1 MENTKEIIHRIETEI
16 SKLKDKSFKI
26 LFYVPDAK
34 NNATGYISYIYQM
47 ALTLQQL
54 GYNVKMLY
62 QLENEYSK
70 EELNRLQL
78 DNAPID
84 EDRVFVG
91 VVESMGEKYSTLE
104 HTNIQNQELEV
115 SPSDFLI
122 IPEVYSSIM
131 NQTKKLSCKRIVLT
145 QNYNYL
151 TDFIQVGVSWANFG
165 ITDTI
170 TSCLNQ
176 AELVTSVFPFV
187 KTKVLS
193 PYIPSYF
200 YEGEEPKKL
209 VVNIITKSQKDAN
222 KIIKPFYWKYP
233 MYKWVSFRDL
243 RSYPREMFADYLR
256 EGAITVWVDTDTQFG
271 YAPLE
276 AIKSGN
282 IVIGKIPE
290 LIPEWMLTEDKS
302 NFLDNGIWF
311 NNINDVHKIIA
322 SIIRTWI
329 NDDIPTEVTNAM
341 KETAKKYSF
350 DEYKI
355 NLEKLMESYIDD
367 REKEFQEVIS
377 VAKSKINNDNKEEE

>member
-1 MENTKEIIHRIETEI
+1 MDNTKEIVQRIENEI
-16 SKLKDKSFKI
+16 GKLKDKSFKV

-34 NNATGYISYIYQM
+34 NNATGYVSYIYQM

-62 QLENEYSK
+62 QLDNEYTA
-70 EELNRLQL
+70 EELKKLDL
-78 DNAPID
+78 DNQPID
-84 EDRVFVG
+84 ENRVFVG
-91 VVESMGEKYSTLE
+91 VTESLGEKYAVLQ
-104 HTNIQNQELEV
+104 HANIQNEELEV

-122 IPEVYSSIM
+122 IPEVYSSVM

-176 AELVTSVFPFV
+176 AELVNSVFPYV
-187 KTKVLS
+187 KTKVLT

-200 YEGEEPKKL
+200 YEGNEPKKL

-233 MYKWVSFRDL
+233 IYKWVSFRDL

-256 EGAITVWVDTDTQFG
+256 EGAITIWVDSDTQFG

-290 LIPEWMLTEDKS
+290 LIPEWMLSEDKTQL
-302 NFLDNGIWF
+302 LDNGIWF
-311 NNINDVHKIIA
+311 NDINSVHKIIA
-322 SIIRTWI
+322 DVVRTWI
-329 NDDIPTEVTNAM
+329 NDDIPTEITDAM

-350 DEYKI
+350 DEYKT
-355 NLEKLMESYIDD
+355 NLDSLMNSYIDE
-367 REKEFQEVIS
+367 RVKEFEEVIT
-377 VAKSKINNDNKEEE
+377 VAKSKINEEKVEE

>member
-1 MENTKEIIHRIETEI
+1 MDNTKEIVQRIETEI
-16 SKLKDKSFKI
+16 GKLKDKSFKV

-62 QLENEYSK
+62 QLYNEYTA
-70 EELNRLQL
+70 EELKKL
-78 DNAPID
+78 DLENQPID
-84 EDRVFVG
+84 DNRVFVG
-91 VVESMGEKYSTLE
+91 VTESLGEKYATLE
-104 HTNIQNQELEV
+104 HANIQNEELEV

-122 IPEVYSSIM
+122 IPEVYSSVM

-176 AELVTSVFPFV
+176 AELVNSVFPYV
-187 KTKVLS
+187 KTKVLT

-200 YEGEEPKKL
+200 YEGNEPKKL
-209 VVNIITKSQKDAN
+209 IVNIITKSQKDAN

-256 EGAITVWVDTDTQFG
+256 EGAITIWVDSDTQFG

-290 LIPEWMLTEDKS
+290 LIPEWMLSEDKTQL
-302 NFLDNGIWF
+302 LDNGIWF
-311 NNINDVHKIIA
+311 NDINSVHKIIA
-322 SIIRTWI
+322 DVIRTWI
-329 NDDIPTEVTNAM
+329 NDDIPSEITDAM

-350 DEYKI
+350 DEYKVNLDNLI
-355 NLEKLMESYIDD
+355 NSYINE
-367 REKEFQEVIS
+367 RVKEFEEVII
-377 VAKSKINNDNKEEE
+377 VAKSKINDEKVEE

>member
-1 MENTKEIIHRIETEI
+1 MDNTKEIVQRIETEI
-16 SKLKDKSFKI
+16 GKLKDKSFKV

-62 QLENEYSK
+62 QLDNEYTV
-70 EELNRLQL
+70 EELKKLNLENQ
-78 DNAPID
+78 PID
-84 EDRVFVG
+84 DNRVFVG
-91 VVESMGEKYSTLE
+91 VTESLGEKYATLE
-104 HTNIQNQELEV
+104 HANIQNEELEV

-122 IPEVYSSIM
+122 IPEVYSSVM

-176 AELVTSVFPFV
+176 AELVNSVFPYV
-187 KTKVLS
+187 KTKVLT

-200 YEGEEPKKL
+200 YEGNEPKKL
-209 VVNIITKSQKDAN
+209 IVNIITKSQKDAN

-256 EGAITVWVDTDTQFG
+256 EGAITIWVDSDTQFG

-290 LIPEWMLTEDKS
+290 LIPEWMLSEDKTQL
-302 NFLDNGIWF
+302 LDNGIWF
-311 NNINDVHKIIA
+311 NDINSVHKIIA
-322 SIIRTWI
+322 DVIRTWI
-329 NDDIPTEVTNAM
+329 NDDIPSEITNAM

-350 DEYKI
+350 DEYKVNLDNLI
-355 NLEKLMESYIDD
+355 NSYINE
-367 REKEFQEVIS
+367 RVKEFEEVII
-377 VAKSKINNDNKEEE
+377 VAKSKINDEKVEE

>member
-1 MENTKEIIHRIETEI
+1 MDNTKEIVQRIENEI
-16 SKLKDKSFKI
+16 GKLKDKSFKV

-54 GYNVKMLY
+54 GYNVRMLY
-62 QLENEYSK
+62 QLDNEYTS
-70 EELNRLQL
+70 EELKKLNL
-78 DNAPID
+78 DNQPID
-84 EDRVFVG
+84 ENRIFVG
-91 VVESMGEKYSTLE
+91 VTESLGEKYAALQ
-104 HTNIQNQELEV
+104 HTNIQNGELEV

-122 IPEVYSSIM
+122 IPEVYSSVM

-176 AELVTSVFPFV
+176 AELVNSVFPYV
-187 KTKVLS
+187 KTKVLA

-200 YEGEEPKKL
+200 YEGNEPKKL

-233 MYKWVSFRDL
+233 IYKWVSFRDL

-256 EGAITVWVDTDTQFG
+256 EGAITIWVDSDTQFG

-290 LIPEWMLTEDKS
+290 LIPEWMLSEDKTQL
-302 NFLDNGIWF
+302 LDNGIWF
-311 NNINDVHKIIA
+311 NDINNVHKIIA
-322 SIIRTWI
+322 DVVRTWM
-329 NDDIPTEVTNAM
+329 NDDIPTEITDAM

-350 DEYKI
+350 DEYKTNLDNLI
-355 NLEKLMESYIDD
+355 NSYIDE
-367 REKEFQEVIS
+367 RIKEFEEVIT
-377 VAKSKINNDNKEEE
+377 VAKSKINEEKIEK

>member
-1 MENTKEIIHRIETEI
+1 MDNTKEIVQRIENEI
-16 SKLKDKSFKI
+16 GKLKDKSFKV

-34 NNATGYISYIYQM
+34 NNATGYVSYIYQM

-62 QLENEYSK
+62 QLDNEYTT
-70 EELNRLQL
+70 EELKKLDL
-78 DNAPID
+78 DNQPID
-84 EDRVFVG
+84 ENRVFVG
-91 VVESMGEKYSTLE
+91 VTESLGEKYAALQ
-104 HTNIQNQELEV
+104 HANIQNEELEV

-122 IPEVYSSIM
+122 IPEVYSSVM

-176 AELVTSVFPFV
+176 AELVNSVFPYV
-187 KTKVLS
+187 KTKVLT

-200 YEGEEPKKL
+200 YEGNEPKKL

-233 MYKWVSFRDL
+233 IYKWVSFRDL

-256 EGAITVWVDTDTQFG
+256 EGAITIWVDSDTQFG

-290 LIPEWMLTEDKS
+290 LIPEWMLSEDKTQL
-302 NFLDNGIWF
+302 LDNGIWF
-311 NNINDVHKIIA
+311 NDINSVHKIIA
-322 SIIRTWI
+322 DVVRTWM
-329 NDDIPTEVTNAM
+329 NDDIPTEITDAM

-350 DEYKI
+350 DEYKT
-355 NLEKLMESYIDD
+355 NLDSLMNSYIDE
-367 REKEFQEVIS
+367 RVKEFEEVIT
-377 VAKSKINNDNKEEE
+377 VAKSKINEEKVEE

>member
-1 MENTKEIIHRIETEI
+1 MDNTKEIVQRIETEI
-16 SKLKDKSFKI
+16 GKLKDKSFKV

-62 QLENEYSK
+62 QLDNEYTA
-70 EELNRLQL
+70 EELKKLNLENQ
-78 DNAPID
+78 PID
-84 EDRVFVG
+84 DNRIFVG
-91 VVESMGEKYSTLE
+91 VTESLGEKYATLE
-104 HTNIQNQELEV
+104 HANIQNEELEV

-122 IPEVYSSIM
+122 IPEVYSSVM

-176 AELVTSVFPFV
+176 AELVNSVFPYV
-187 KTKVLS
+187 KTKVLT

-200 YEGEEPKKL
+200 YEGNEPKKL
-209 VVNIITKSQKDAN
+209 IVNIITKSQKDAN

-256 EGAITVWVDTDTQFG
+256 EGAITIWVDSDTQFG

-290 LIPEWMLTEDKS
+290 LIPEWMLSEDKTQL
-302 NFLDNGIWF
+302 LDNGIWF
-311 NNINDVHKIIA
+311 NDINSVHKIIA
-322 SIIRTWI
+322 DVIRTWI
-329 NDDIPTEVTNAM
+329 NDDIPSEITDAM

-350 DEYKI
+350 DEYKLNLNNLI
-355 NLEKLMESYIDD
+355 NSYIDE
-367 REKEFQEVIS
+367 RVKEFEEVII
-377 VAKSKINNDNKEEE
+377 VAKSKINDEKIEE

>member
-1 MENTKEIIHRIETEI
+1 MDNTKEIIQRIETEI
-16 SKLKDKSFKI
+16 GKLKNKSFKV

-62 QLENEYSK
+62 QLDNEYTA
-70 EELNRLQL
+70 EELKKLNLENQ
-78 DNAPID
+78 PID
-84 EDRVFVG
+84 DNRVFVG
-91 VVESMGEKYSTLE
+91 VTESLGEKYATLE
-104 HTNIQNQELEV
+104 HANIQNEELEV

-176 AELVTSVFPFV
+176 AELVNSVFPYV
-187 KTKVLS
+187 KTKVLT

-200 YEGEEPKKL
+200 YEGNEPKKL
-209 VVNIITKSQKDAN
+209 IVNIITKSQKDAN

-256 EGAITVWVDTDTQFG
+256 EGAITIWVDSDTQFG

-290 LIPEWMLTEDKS
+290 LIPEWMLSEDKTQL
-302 NFLDNGIWF
+302 LDNGIWF
-311 NNINDVHKIIA
+311 NDINSVHKIIA
-322 SIIRTWI
+322 DVIRTWI
-329 NDDIPTEVTNAM
+329 NDDIPSEITNAM
-341 KETAKKYSF
+341 EETAKKYSF
-350 DEYKI
+350 DEYKF
-355 NLEKLMESYIDD
+355 NLANLMNSYVNE
-367 REKEFQEVIS
+367 RVKEFEEVIV
-377 VAKSKINNDNKEEE
+377 VAQSKINNEKVEE

>member
-1 MENTKEIIHRIETEI
+1 MDNTKEIVQRIETEI
-16 SKLKDKSFKI
+16 GKLKDKSFKV

-62 QLENEYSK
+62 QLDNEYTA
-70 EELNRLQL
+70 EELKKL
-78 DNAPID
+78 DLENQPID
-84 EDRVFVG
+84 DNRVFVG
-91 VVESMGEKYSTLE
+91 VTESLGEKYATLE
-104 HTNIQNQELEV
+104 HANIQNEELEV

-122 IPEVYSSIM
+122 IPEVYSSVM

-176 AELVTSVFPFV
+176 AELVNSVFPYV
-187 KTKVLS
+187 KTKVLT

-200 YEGEEPKKL
+200 YEGNEPKKL
-209 VVNIITKSQKDAN
+209 IVNIITKSQKDAN

-256 EGAITVWVDTDTQFG
+256 EGAITIWVDSDTQFG

-290 LIPEWMLTEDKS
+290 LIPEWMLSEDKTQL
-302 NFLDNGIWF
+302 LDNGIWF
-311 NNINDVHKIIA
+311 NDINSVHKIIA
-322 SIIRTWI
+322 DVIRTWI
-329 NDDIPTEVTNAM
+329 NDDIPSEVTDAM

-350 DEYKI
+350 DEYKVNLDNLI
-355 NLEKLMESYIDD
+355 NSYINE
-367 REKEFQEVIS
+367 RVKEFEEVII
-377 VAKSKINNDNKEEE
+377 VAKSKINDEKVEE

>member
-1 MENTKEIIHRIETEI
+1 MENTKEIIQRIETEI

-70 EELNRLQL
+70 EELTKLQL

-84 EDRVFVG
+84 EERVFVG
-91 VVESMGEKYSTLE
+91 VVESMGEKYSSLE

-256 EGAITVWVDTDTQFG
+256 EGAITIWVDTDTQFG

-322 SIIRTWI
+322 SIVRTWI

>member
-1 MENTKEIIHRIETEI
+1 MDNTKEIVQRIETEI
-16 SKLKDKSFKI
+16 GKLKDKSFKV

-62 QLENEYSK
+62 QLDNEYTA
-70 EELNRLQL
+70 EELKKL
-78 DNAPID
+78 DLENQPID
-84 EDRVFVG
+84 DNRVFVG
-91 VVESMGEKYSTLE
+91 VTESLGEKYATLE
-104 HTNIQNQELEV
+104 HANIQNEELEV

-122 IPEVYSSIM
+122 IPEVYSSVM

-176 AELVTSVFPFV
+176 AELVNSVFPYV
-187 KTKVLS
+187 KTKVLT

-200 YEGEEPKKL
+200 YEGNEPKKL
-209 VVNIITKSQKDAN
+209 IVNIITKSQKDAN
-222 KIIKPFYWKYP
+222 KIIKPLYWKYP

-256 EGAITVWVDTDTQFG
+256 EGAITIWVDSDTQFG

-290 LIPEWMLTEDKS
+290 LIPEWMLSEDKTQL
-302 NFLDNGIWF
+302 LDNGIWF
-311 NNINDVHKIIA
+311 NDINSVHKIIA
-322 SIIRTWI
+322 DVIRTWI
-329 NDDIPTEVTNAM
+329 NDDIPSEITDAM

-350 DEYKI
+350 DEYKVNLDNLI
-355 NLEKLMESYIDD
+355 NSYINE
-367 REKEFQEVIS
+367 RVKEFEEVII
-377 VAKSKINNDNKEEE
+377 VAKSKINDEKVEE

>member
-1 MENTKEIIHRIETEI
+1 MDNTKEIVQRIETEI
-16 SKLKDKSFKI
+16 GKLKDKSFKV

-62 QLENEYSK
+62 QLDNEYTA
-70 EELNRLQL
+70 EELKKLNLENQ
-78 DNAPID
+78 PID
-84 EDRVFVG
+84 DNRVFVG
-91 VVESMGEKYSTLE
+91 VTESLGEKYATLE
-104 HTNIQNQELEV
+104 HANIQNEELEV

-122 IPEVYSSIM
+122 IPEVYSSVM

-176 AELVTSVFPFV
+176 AELVNSVFPYV
-187 KTKVLS
+187 KTKVLT

-200 YEGEEPKKL
+200 YEGNEPKKL
-209 VVNIITKSQKDAN
+209 IVNIITKSQKDAN

-256 EGAITVWVDTDTQFG
+256 EGAITIWVDSDTQFG

-290 LIPEWMLTEDKS
+290 LIPEWMLSEDKTQL
-302 NFLDNGIWF
+302 LDNGIWF
-311 NNINDVHKIIA
+311 NNINSVHKIIA
-322 SIIRTWI
+322 DVIRTWI
-329 NDDIPTEVTNAM
+329 NDDIPSEITDAM

-350 DEYKI
+350 DEYKVNLDNLI
-355 NLEKLMESYIDD
+355 NSYINE
-367 REKEFQEVIS
+367 RVKEFEEVII
-377 VAKSKINNDNKEEE
+377 VAKSKINDEKVEE

>member
-1 MENTKEIIHRIETEI
+1 MDNTKKIVQRIETEI
-16 SKLKDKSFKI
+16 GKLKDKSFKV

-62 QLENEYSK
+62 QLDNEYTA
-70 EELNRLQL
+70 EELKKL
-78 DNAPID
+78 DLENQPID
-84 EDRVFVG
+84 DNRVFVG
-91 VVESMGEKYSTLE
+91 VTESLGEKYATLE
-104 HTNIQNQELEV
+104 HANIQNEELEV

-122 IPEVYSSIM
+122 IPEVYSSVM

-176 AELVTSVFPFV
+176 AELVNSVFPYV
-187 KTKVLS
+187 KTKVLT

-200 YEGEEPKKL
+200 YEGNEPKKL
-209 VVNIITKSQKDAN
+209 IVNIITKSQKDAN

-256 EGAITVWVDTDTQFG
+256 EGAITIWVDSDTQFG

-290 LIPEWMLTEDKS
+290 LIPEWMLSEDKTQL
-302 NFLDNGIWF
+302 LDNGIWF
-311 NNINDVHKIIA
+311 NDINSVHKIIA
-322 SIIRTWI
+322 DVIRTWI
-329 NDDIPTEVTNAM
+329 NDDIPSEITDAM

-350 DEYKI
+350 DEYKVNLDNLI
-355 NLEKLMESYIDD
+355 NSYINE
-367 REKEFQEVIS
+367 RVKEFEEVII
-377 VAKSKINNDNKEEE
+377 VAKSKINDEKVEE

>member
-1 MENTKEIIHRIETEI
+1 MDNTKEIVQRIENEI
-16 SKLKDKSFKI
+16 GKLKDKSFKV

-34 NNATGYISYIYQM
+34 NNATGYVSYIYQM

-62 QLENEYSK
+62 QLDNEYTA
-70 EELNRLQL
+70 EELKKLDL
-78 DNAPID
+78 DNQPID
-84 EDRVFVG
+84 ENRVFVG
-91 VVESMGEKYSTLE
+91 ITESLGEKYAALQ
-104 HTNIQNQELEV
+104 HANIQNEELEV

-122 IPEVYSSIM
+122 IPEVYSSVM

-176 AELVTSVFPFV
+176 AELVNSVFPYV
-187 KTKVLS
+187 KTKVLT

-200 YEGEEPKKL
+200 YEGNEPKKL

-233 MYKWVSFRDL
+233 IYKWVSFRDL

-256 EGAITVWVDTDTQFG
+256 EGAITIWVDSDTQFG

-290 LIPEWMLTEDKS
+290 LIPEWMLSEDKTQL
-302 NFLDNGIWF
+302 LDNGIWF
-311 NNINDVHKIIA
+311 NDINSVHKIIA
-322 SIIRTWI
+322 DVVRTWM
-329 NDDIPTEVTNAM
+329 NDDIPTEITDAM

-350 DEYKI
+350 DEYKT
-355 NLEKLMESYIDD
+355 NLDSLMNSYIDE
-367 REKEFQEVIS
+367 RVKEFEEVIT
-377 VAKSKINNDNKEEE
+377 VAKSKINEEKVEE

>member
-1 MENTKEIIHRIETEI
+1 MDNTKEIVQRIETEI
-16 SKLKDKSFKI
+16 GKLKDKSFKV

-62 QLENEYSK
+62 QLDNEYTA
-70 EELNRLQL
+70 EELKKL
-78 DNAPID
+78 DLENQPID
-84 EDRVFVG
+84 DNRIFVG
-91 VVESMGEKYSTLE
+91 VTESLGEKYATLE
-104 HTNIQNQELEV
+104 HANIQNEELEV

-122 IPEVYSSIM
+122 IPEVYSSVM

-176 AELVTSVFPFV
+176 AELVNSVFPYV
-187 KTKVLS
+187 KTKVLT

-200 YEGEEPKKL
+200 YEGNEPKKL
-209 VVNIITKSQKDAN
+209 IVNIITKSQKDAN

-256 EGAITVWVDTDTQFG
+256 EGAITIWVDSDTQFG

-290 LIPEWMLTEDKS
+290 LIPEWMLSEDKTQL
-302 NFLDNGIWF
+302 LDNGIWF
-311 NNINDVHKIIA
+311 NDINSVHKIIA
-322 SIIRTWI
+322 DVIRTWI
-329 NDDIPTEVTNAM
+329 NDDIPSEITDAM

-350 DEYKI
+350 DEYKVNLDNLI
-355 NLEKLMESYIDD
+355 NSYINE
-367 REKEFQEVIS
+367 RVKEFEEVII
-377 VAKSKINNDNKEEE
+377 VAKSKINDEKVEE

>member
-1 MENTKEIIHRIETEI
+1 MDNTKEIVQRIETEI
-16 SKLKDKSFKI
+16 GKLKDKSFKV

-62 QLENEYSK
+62 QLDNEYTA
-70 EELNRLQL
+70 EELKKLNLENQ
-78 DNAPID
+78 PID
-84 EDRVFVG
+84 DNRVFVG
-91 VVESMGEKYSTLE
+91 VTESLGEKYATLE
-104 HTNIQNQELEV
+104 HANIQNEELEV

-122 IPEVYSSIM
+122 IPEVYSSVM

-151 TDFIQVGVSWANFG
+151 TDFIQVGISWANFG

-176 AELVTSVFPFV
+176 AELVNSVFPYV
-187 KTKVLS
+187 KTKVLT

-200 YEGEEPKKL
+200 YEGNEPKKL
-209 VVNIITKSQKDAN
+209 IVNIITKSQKDAN

-256 EGAITVWVDTDTQFG
+256 EGAITIWVDSDTQFG

-290 LIPEWMLTEDKS
+290 LIPEWMLSEDKTQL
-302 NFLDNGIWF
+302 LDNGIWF
-311 NNINDVHKIIA
+311 NDINSVHKIIA
-322 SIIRTWI
+322 DVIRTWI
-329 NDDIPTEVTNAM
+329 NDDIPSEITDAM

-350 DEYKI
+350 DEYKVNLDNLI
-355 NLEKLMESYIDD
+355 NSYINE
-367 REKEFQEVIS
+367 RVKEFEEVII
-377 VAKSKINNDNKEEE
+377 VAKSKINDEKVEE

>member
-1 MENTKEIIHRIETEI
+1 MDNTKEIVQRIETEI
-16 SKLKDKSFKI
+16 GKLKDKSFKV

-62 QLENEYSK
+62 QLDNEYTA
-70 EELNRLQL
+70 EELKKLDLENQPVDDNR
-78 DNAPID
+78 I
-84 EDRVFVG
+84 FVG
-91 VVESMGEKYSTLE
+91 VTESLGEKYATLE
-104 HTNIQNQELEV
+104 HANIQNEELEV

-122 IPEVYSSIM
+122 IPEVYSSVM

-176 AELVTSVFPFV
+176 AELVNSVFPYV
-187 KTKVLS
+187 KTKVLT

-200 YEGEEPKKL
+200 YEGNEPKKL
-209 VVNIITKSQKDAN
+209 IVNIITKSQKDAN

-256 EGAITVWVDTDTQFG
+256 EGAITIWVDSDTQFG

-290 LIPEWMLTEDKS
+290 LIPEWMLSEDKTQL
-302 NFLDNGIWF
+302 LDNGIWF
-311 NNINDVHKIIA
+311 NDINSVHKIIA
-322 SIIRTWI
+322 DVIRTWI
-329 NDDIPTEVTNAM
+329 NDDIPSEITDAM
-341 KETAKKYSF
+341 KKTAKKYSF
-350 DEYKI
+350 DEYKVNLDNLI
-355 NLEKLMESYIDD
+355 NSYINE
-367 REKEFQEVIS
+367 RVKEFEEVII
-377 VAKSKINNDNKEEE
+377 VAKSKINDEKVEE

>member
-1 MENTKEIIHRIETEI
+1 MDNTKEIVQRIENEI
-16 SKLKDKSFKI
+16 GKLKDKSFKV

-34 NNATGYISYIYQM
+34 NNATGYVSYIYQM

-62 QLENEYSK
+62 QLDNEYTA
-70 EELNRLQL
+70 EELKKLDL
-78 DNAPID
+78 DNQPID
-84 EDRVFVG
+84 ENRVFVG
-91 VVESMGEKYSTLE
+91 VTESLGEKYAPLQ
-104 HTNIQNQELEV
+104 HANIQNEELEV

-122 IPEVYSSIM
+122 IPEVYSSVM

-176 AELVTSVFPFV
+176 AELVNSVFPYV
-187 KTKVLS
+187 KTKVLT

-200 YEGEEPKKL
+200 YEGNEPKKL

-233 MYKWVSFRDL
+233 IYKWVSFRDL

-256 EGAITVWVDTDTQFG
+256 EGAITIWVDSDTQFG

-290 LIPEWMLTEDKS
+290 LIPEWMLSEDKTQL
-302 NFLDNGIWF
+302 LDNGIWF
-311 NNINDVHKIIA
+311 NDINSVHKIIA
-322 SIIRTWI
+322 DVVRTWM
-329 NDDIPTEVTNAM
+329 NDDIPTEITDAM

-350 DEYKI
+350 DEYKT
-355 NLEKLMESYIDD
+355 NLDSLMNSYIDE
-367 REKEFQEVIS
+367 RVKEFEEVIT
-377 VAKSKINNDNKEEE
+377 VAKSKINEEKVEE

>member
-1 MENTKEIIHRIETEI
+1 MDNTKEIVQRIETEI
-16 SKLKDKSFKI
+16 GKLKDKSFKV

-62 QLENEYSK
+62 QLDNEYTA
-70 EELNRLQL
+70 EELKKL
-78 DNAPID
+78 DLENQPID
-84 EDRVFVG
+84 DNRIFVG
-91 VVESMGEKYSTLE
+91 VTESLGEKYATLE
-104 HTNIQNQELEV
+104 HANIQNEELEV

-122 IPEVYSSIM
+122 IPEVYSSVM

-176 AELVTSVFPFV
+176 AELVNSVFPYV
-187 KTKVLS
+187 KTKVLT

-200 YEGEEPKKL
+200 YEGNEPKKL
-209 VVNIITKSQKDAN
+209 IVNIITKSQKDAN

-256 EGAITVWVDTDTQFG
+256 EGAITIWVDSDTQFG

-290 LIPEWMLTEDKS
+290 LIPEWMLSEDKTQL
-302 NFLDNGIWF
+302 LDNGIWF
-311 NNINDVHKIIA
+311 NDINSVHKIIA
-322 SIIRTWI
+322 DVIRTWI
-329 NDDIPTEVTNAM
+329 NDDIPSEITDTM

-350 DEYKI
+350 DEYKLNLNNLI
-355 NLEKLMESYIDD
+355 NSYIDE
-367 REKEFQEVIS
+367 RVKEFEEVII
-377 VAKSKINNDNKEEE
+377 VAKSKINDEKIEE

>member
-1 MENTKEIIHRIETEI
+1 MDNTKEIVQRIETEI
-16 SKLKDKSFKI
+16 GKLKDKSFKV

-62 QLENEYSK
+62 QLDNEYTV
-70 EELNRLQL
+70 EELKKLNLENQ
-78 DNAPID
+78 PID
-84 EDRVFVG
+84 DNRVFVG
-91 VVESMGEKYSTLE
+91 VTESLGEKYATLE
-104 HTNIQNQELEV
+104 HANIQNEELEV

-122 IPEVYSSIM
+122 IPEVYSSVM

-176 AELVTSVFPFV
+176 AELVNSVFPYV
-187 KTKVLS
+187 KTKVLT

-200 YEGEEPKKL
+200 YEGNEPKKL
-209 VVNIITKSQKDAN
+209 IVNIITKSQKDAN

-256 EGAITVWVDTDTQFG
+256 EGAITIWVDSDTQFG

-290 LIPEWMLTEDKS
+290 LIPEWMLSEDKTQL
-302 NFLDNGIWF
+302 LDNGIWF
-311 NNINDVHKIIA
+311 NDINSVHKIIA
-322 SIIRTWI
+322 DVIRTWI
-329 NDDIPTEVTNAM
+329 NDDIPSEITDAM

-350 DEYKI
+350 DEYKVNLDNLI
-355 NLEKLMESYIDD
+355 NSYINE
-367 REKEFQEVIS
+367 RVKEFEEVII
-377 VAKSKINNDNKEEE
+377 VAKSKINDEKVEE

>member
-1 MENTKEIIHRIETEI
+1 MDNTKEIVQRIETEI
-16 SKLKDKSFKI
+16 GKLKDKSFKV

-62 QLENEYSK
+62 QLDNEYTA
-70 EELNRLQL
+70 EELKKLNLENQ
-78 DNAPID
+78 PID
-84 EDRVFVG
+84 DNRVFVG
-91 VVESMGEKYSTLE
+91 VTESLGEKYATLE
-104 HTNIQNQELEV
+104 HANIQNEELEV

-122 IPEVYSSIM
+122 IPEVYSSVM

-176 AELVTSVFPFV
+176 AELVNSVFPYV
-187 KTKVLS
+187 KTKVLT

-200 YEGEEPKKL
+200 YEGNEPKKL
-209 VVNIITKSQKDAN
+209 IVNIITKSQKDAN

-256 EGAITVWVDTDTQFG
+256 EGAITIWVDSDTQFG

-290 LIPEWMLTEDKS
+290 LIPEWMLSEDKTQL
-302 NFLDNGIWF
+302 LDNGIWF
-311 NNINDVHKIIA
+311 NDINSVHKIIA
-322 SIIRTWI
+322 DVIRTWI
-329 NDDIPTEVTNAM
+329 NDDIPSEITDAM

-350 DEYKI
+350 GEYKVNLDNLI
-355 NLEKLMESYIDD
+355 NSYINE
-367 REKEFQEVIS
+367 RVKEFEEVII
-377 VAKSKINNDNKEEE
+377 VAKSKINDEKVEE

>member
-1 MENTKEIIHRIETEI
+1 MDNTKEIVQRIETEI
-16 SKLKDKSFKI
+16 GKLKDKSFKV

-62 QLENEYSK
+62 QLDNEYTA
-70 EELNRLQL
+70 EELKKL
-78 DNAPID
+78 DLENQPID
-84 EDRVFVG
+84 DNRVFVG
-91 VVESMGEKYSTLE
+91 VTESLGEKYATLE
-104 HTNIQNQELEV
+104 HANIQNEELEV

-122 IPEVYSSIM
+122 IPEVYSSVM

-176 AELVTSVFPFV
+176 AELVNSVFPYV
-187 KTKVLS
+187 KTKVLT

-200 YEGEEPKKL
+200 YEGNEPKKL
-209 VVNIITKSQKDAN
+209 IVNIITKSQKDAN

-256 EGAITVWVDTDTQFG
+256 EGAITIWVDSDTQFG

-290 LIPEWMLTEDKS
+290 LIPEWMLSEDKTQL
-302 NFLDNGIWF
+302 LDNGIWF
-311 NNINDVHKIIA
+311 NDINSVHKIIA
-322 SIIRTWI
+322 DVIRTWV
-329 NDDIPTEVTNAM
+329 NDDIPSEITDAM

-350 DEYKI
+350 DEYKVNLDNLI
-355 NLEKLMESYIDD
+355 NSYINE
-367 REKEFQEVIS
+367 RVKEFEEVII
-377 VAKSKINNDNKEEE
+377 VAKSKINDEKVEE

>member
-1 MENTKEIIHRIETEI
+1 MDNTKEIVQRIENEMG
-16 SKLKDKSFKI
+16 KLKDKSFKV

-34 NNATGYISYIYQM
+34 NNATGYVSYIYQM

-62 QLENEYSK
+62 QLDNEYTA
-70 EELNRLQL
+70 EELKKLDL
-78 DNAPID
+78 DNQPID
-84 EDRVFVG
+84 ENRVFVG
-91 VVESMGEKYSTLE
+91 VTESLGEKYAALQ
-104 HTNIQNQELEV
+104 HANIQNEELEV

-122 IPEVYSSIM
+122 IPEVYSSVM

-176 AELVTSVFPFV
+176 AELVNSVFPYV
-187 KTKVLS
+187 KTKVLT

-200 YEGEEPKKL
+200 YEGNEPKKL

-233 MYKWVSFRDL
+233 IYKWVSFRDL

-256 EGAITVWVDTDTQFG
+256 EGAITIWVDSDTQFG

-290 LIPEWMLTEDKS
+290 LIPEWMLSEDKTQL
-302 NFLDNGIWF
+302 LDNGIWF
-311 NNINDVHKIIA
+311 NDINSVHKIIA
-322 SIIRTWI
+322 DVVRTWM
-329 NDDIPTEVTNAM
+329 NDDIPTEITDAM

-350 DEYKI
+350 DEYKT
-355 NLEKLMESYIDD
+355 NLDSLMNSYIDE
-367 REKEFQEVIS
+367 RVKEFEEVIT
-377 VAKSKINNDNKEEE
+377 VAKSKINEEKVEE

>member
-1 MENTKEIIHRIETEI
+1 MDNTKEIVQRIETEI
-16 SKLKDKSFKI
+16 GKLKDKSFKV

-62 QLENEYSK
+62 QLDNEYTA
-70 EELNRLQL
+70 EELKKLNLENQ
-78 DNAPID
+78 PID
-84 EDRVFVG
+84 DNRVFVG
-91 VVESMGEKYSTLE
+91 VTESLGEKYATLE
-104 HTNIQNQELEV
+104 HANIQNEELEV

-122 IPEVYSSIM
+122 IPEVYSSVM

-176 AELVTSVFPFV
+176 AELVNSVFPYV
-187 KTKVLS
+187 KTKVLT

-200 YEGEEPKKL
+200 YEGNEPKKL
-209 VVNIITKSQKDAN
+209 IVNIITKSQKDAN

-256 EGAITVWVDTDTQFG
+256 EGAITIWVDSDTQFG

-290 LIPEWMLTEDKS
+290 LIPEWMLSEDKTQL
-302 NFLDNGIWF
+302 LDNGIWF
-311 NNINDVHKIIA
+311 NDINSVHKIIA
-322 SIIRTWI
+322 DVIRTWI
-329 NDDIPTEVTNAM
+329 NDDIPSEITNAM

-350 DEYKI
+350 DEYKVNLDNLI
-355 NLEKLMESYIDD
+355 NSYINE
-367 REKEFQEVIS
+367 RVKEFEEVII
-377 VAKSKINNDNKEEE
+377 VAKSKINDEKVEE

>member
-1 MENTKEIIHRIETEI
+1 MDNTKEIVQRIENEI
-16 SKLKDKSFKI
+16 GKLKDKSFKV

-34 NNATGYISYIYQM
+34 NNATGYVSYIYQM

-62 QLENEYSK
+62 QLDNEYTA
-70 EELNRLQL
+70 EELKKLDL
-78 DNAPID
+78 DNQPID
-84 EDRVFVG
+84 ENRVFVG
-91 VVESMGEKYSTLE
+91 VTESLGEKYATLQ
-104 HTNIQNQELEV
+104 HANIQNEELEV

-122 IPEVYSSIM
+122 IPEVYSSVM

-176 AELVTSVFPFV
+176 AELVNSVFPYV
-187 KTKVLS
+187 KTKVLT

-200 YEGEEPKKL
+200 YEGNEPKKL

-233 MYKWVSFRDL
+233 IYKWVSFRDL

-256 EGAITVWVDTDTQFG
+256 EGAITIWVDSDTQFG

-290 LIPEWMLTEDKS
+290 LIPEWMLSEDKTQL
-302 NFLDNGIWF
+302 LDNGIWF
-311 NNINDVHKIIA
+311 NDINSVHKIIA
-322 SIIRTWI
+322 DVVRTWM
-329 NDDIPTEVTNAM
+329 NDDIPTEITDAM

-350 DEYKI
+350 DEYKT
-355 NLEKLMESYIDD
+355 NLDSLMNSYIDE
-367 REKEFQEVIS
+367 RVKEFEEVIT
-377 VAKSKINNDNKEEE
+377 VAKSKINEEKVEE

>member
-1 MENTKEIIHRIETEI
+1 MDNTKEIVQRIETEI
-16 SKLKDKSFKI
+16 GKLKDKSFKV

-62 QLENEYSK
+62 QLDNEYTA
-70 EELNRLQL
+70 EELKKL
-78 DNAPID
+78 DLENQPID
-84 EDRVFVG
+84 DNRVFVG
-91 VVESMGEKYSTLE
+91 VTESLGEKYATLE
-104 HTNIQNQELEV
+104 HANIQNEELEV

-122 IPEVYSSIM
+122 IPEVYSSVM

-176 AELVTSVFPFV
+176 AELVNSVFPYV
-187 KTKVLS
+187 KTKVLT

-200 YEGEEPKKL
+200 YEGNEPKKL
-209 VVNIITKSQKDAN
+209 IVNIITKSQKDAN

-256 EGAITVWVDTDTQFG
+256 EGAITIWVDSDTQFG

-290 LIPEWMLTEDKS
+290 LIPEWMLSEDKTQL
-302 NFLDNGIWF
+302 LDNGIWF
-311 NNINDVHKIIA
+311 NDINSVHKIIA
-322 SIIRTWI
+322 DVIRTWI
-329 NDDIPTEVTNAM
+329 NDDIPSEITDAM

-350 DEYKI
+350 DEYKVNLDNLI
-355 NLEKLMESYIDD
+355 NSYINE
-367 REKEFQEVIS
+367 RVKEFEEVII
-377 VAKSKINNDNKEEE
+377 VAKSRINDEKVEE

>member
-1 MENTKEIIHRIETEI
+1 MDNTKEIVQRIETEI
-16 SKLKDKSFKI
+16 GKLKDKSFKV

-62 QLENEYSK
+62 QLDNEYTA
-70 EELNRLQL
+70 EELKKLNLENQ
-78 DNAPID
+78 PID
-84 EDRVFVG
+84 DNRVFVG
-91 VVESMGEKYSTLE
+91 VTESLGEKYVALE
-104 HTNIQNQELEV
+104 HANIQNEELEV

-122 IPEVYSSIM
+122 IPEVYSSVM

-176 AELVTSVFPFV
+176 AELVNSVFPYV
-187 KTKVLS
+187 KTKVLT

-200 YEGEEPKKL
+200 YEGNEPKKL
-209 VVNIITKSQKDAN
+209 IVNIITKSQKDAN

-256 EGAITVWVDTDTQFG
+256 EGAITIWVDSDTQFG

-290 LIPEWMLTEDKS
+290 LIPEWMLSEDKTQL
-302 NFLDNGIWF
+302 LDNGIWF
-311 NNINDVHKIIA
+311 NDINSVHKIIA
-322 SIIRTWI
+322 DVIRTWI
-329 NDDIPTEVTNAM
+329 NDDIPSEITDAM

-350 DEYKI
+350 DEYKVNLDNLI
-355 NLEKLMESYIDD
+355 NSYINE
-367 REKEFQEVIS
+367 RVKEFQEVII
-377 VAKSKINNDNKEEE
+377 VAKSKINDEKVEE

>member
-1 MENTKEIIHRIETEI
+1 MDNTKEIVQRIETEI
-16 SKLKDKSFKI
+16 GKLKDKSFKV

-62 QLENEYSK
+62 QLDNEYTA
-70 EELNRLQL
+70 EELKKL
-78 DNAPID
+78 DLENQPID
-84 EDRVFVG
+84 DNRVFVG
-91 VVESMGEKYSTLE
+91 VTESLGEKYATLE
-104 HTNIQNQELEV
+104 HANIQNEELEV

-122 IPEVYSSIM
+122 IPEVYSSVM

-176 AELVTSVFPFV
+176 AELVNSVFPYV
-187 KTKVLS
+187 KTKVLT

-200 YEGEEPKKL
+200 YEGNEPKKL
-209 VVNIITKSQKDAN
+209 IVNIITKSQKDAN

-256 EGAITVWVDTDTQFG
+256 EGAITIWVDSDTQFG

-290 LIPEWMLTEDKS
+290 LIPEWMLSEDKTQL
-302 NFLDNGIWF
+302 LDNGIWF
-311 NNINDVHKIIA
+311 NDINSVHKIIA
-322 SIIRTWI
+322 DVIRTWI
-329 NDDIPTEVTNAM
+329 NDDISSEITDAM

-350 DEYKI
+350 DEYKVNLDNLI
-355 NLEKLMESYIDD
+355 NSYINE
-367 REKEFQEVIS
+367 RVKEFEEVII
-377 VAKSKINNDNKEEE
+377 VAKSKINDEKVEE

>member
-1 MENTKEIIHRIETEI
+1 MDNTKEIVQRIETEI
-16 SKLKDKSFKI
+16 GKLKDKSFKV

-62 QLENEYSK
+62 QLDNEYTA
-70 EELNRLQL
+70 EELKKL
-78 DNAPID
+78 DLENQPID
-84 EDRVFVG
+84 DNRVFVG
-91 VVESMGEKYSTLE
+91 VTESLGEKYATLE
-104 HTNIQNQELEV
+104 HANIQNEELEV

-122 IPEVYSSIM
+122 IPEVYSSVM

-176 AELVTSVFPFV
+176 AELVNSVFPYV
-187 KTKVLS
+187 KTKVLT

-200 YEGEEPKKL
+200 YEGNEPKKL
-209 VVNIITKSQKDAN
+209 IVNIITKSQKDAN

-256 EGAITVWVDTDTQFG
+256 EGAITIWVDSDTQFG

-290 LIPEWMLTEDKS
+290 LIPEWMLSEDKTQL
-302 NFLDNGIWF
+302 LDNGIWF
-311 NNINDVHKIIA
+311 NDINSVHKIIA
-322 SIIRTWI
+322 DVIRTWI
-329 NDDIPTEVTNAM
+329 NDDIPSEITNAM

-350 DEYKI
+350 DEYKVNLDNLI
-355 NLEKLMESYIDD
+355 NSYINE
-367 REKEFQEVIS
+367 RVKEFEEVII
-377 VAKSKINNDNKEEE
+377 VAKSKINDEKVEE

>member
-1 MENTKEIIHRIETEI
+1 MDNTKKIVQRIETEI
-16 SKLKDKSFKI
+16 GKLKDKSFKV

-62 QLENEYSK
+62 QLDNEYTA
-70 EELNRLQL
+70 EELKKL
-78 DNAPID
+78 DLENQPID
-84 EDRVFVG
+84 DNRIFVG
-91 VVESMGEKYSTLE
+91 VTESLGEKYATLE
-104 HTNIQNQELEV
+104 HANIQNEELEV

-122 IPEVYSSIM
+122 IPEVYSSVM

-176 AELVTSVFPFV
+176 AELVNSVFPYV
-187 KTKVLS
+187 KTKVLT

-200 YEGEEPKKL
+200 YEGNEPKKL
-209 VVNIITKSQKDAN
+209 IVNIITKSQKDAN

-256 EGAITVWVDTDTQFG
+256 EGAITIWVDSDTQFG

-290 LIPEWMLTEDKS
+290 LIPEWMLSEDKTQL
-302 NFLDNGIWF
+302 LDNGIWF
-311 NNINDVHKIIA
+311 NDINSVHKIIA
-322 SIIRTWI
+322 DVIRTWI
-329 NDDIPTEVTNAM
+329 NDDIPSEITDAM

-350 DEYKI
+350 DEYKLNLNNLI
-355 NLEKLMESYIDD
+355 NSYIDE
-367 REKEFQEVIS
+367 RVKEFEEVII
-377 VAKSKINNDNKEEE
+377 VAKSKINDEKIEE

>member
-1 MENTKEIIHRIETEI
+1 MDNTKEIVQRIETEI
-16 SKLKDKSFKI
+16 GKLKDKSFKV

-62 QLENEYSK
+62 QLDNEYTA
-70 EELNRLQL
+70 EELKKL
-78 DNAPID
+78 DLENQPID
-84 EDRVFVG
+84 DNRVFVG
-91 VVESMGEKYSTLE
+91 VTESLGEKYATLE
-104 HTNIQNQELEV
+104 HANIQNEELEV

-122 IPEVYSSIM
+122 IPEVYSSVM

-176 AELVTSVFPFV
+176 AELVNSVFPYV
-187 KTKVLS
+187 KTKVLT

-200 YEGEEPKKL
+200 YEGNEPKKL
-209 VVNIITKSQKDAN
+209 IVNIITKSQKDAD

-256 EGAITVWVDTDTQFG
+256 EGAITIWVDSDTQFG

-290 LIPEWMLTEDKS
+290 LIPEWMLSEDKTQL
-302 NFLDNGIWF
+302 LDNGIWF
-311 NNINDVHKIIA
+311 NDINSVHKIIA
-322 SIIRTWI
+322 DVIRTWI
-329 NDDIPTEVTNAM
+329 NDDIPSEITDAM

-350 DEYKI
+350 DEYKVNLDNLI
-355 NLEKLMESYIDD
+355 NSYINE
-367 REKEFQEVIS
+367 RVKEFEEVII
-377 VAKSKINNDNKEEE
+377 VAKSKINDEKVEE

>member
-1 MENTKEIIHRIETEI
+1 MDNTKEIVQRIETEI
-16 SKLKDKSFKI
+16 GKLKDKSFKV
-26 LFYVPDAK
+26 LFYVLDAK

-62 QLENEYSK
+62 QLDNEYTA
-70 EELNRLQL
+70 EELKKLNLENQ
-78 DNAPID
+78 PID
-84 EDRVFVG
+84 DNRVFVG
-91 VVESMGEKYSTLE
+91 VTESLGEKYATLE
-104 HTNIQNQELEV
+104 HANIQNEELEV

-122 IPEVYSSIM
+122 IPEVYSSVM

-176 AELVTSVFPFV
+176 AELVNSVFPYV
-187 KTKVLS
+187 KTKVLT

-200 YEGEEPKKL
+200 YEGNEPKKL
-209 VVNIITKSQKDAN
+209 IVNIITKSQKDAN

-256 EGAITVWVDTDTQFG
+256 EGAITIWVDSDTQFG

-290 LIPEWMLTEDKS
+290 LIPEWMLSEDKTQL
-302 NFLDNGIWF
+302 LDNGIWF
-311 NNINDVHKIIA
+311 NDINSVHKIIA
-322 SIIRTWI
+322 DVIRTWI
-329 NDDIPTEVTNAM
+329 NDDIPSEITDAM

-350 DEYKI
+350 DEYKVNLDNLI
-355 NLEKLMESYIDD
+355 NSYINE
-367 REKEFQEVIS
+367 RVKEFEEVII
-377 VAKSKINNDNKEEE
+377 VAKSKINDEKVEE

>member
-1 MENTKEIIHRIETEI
+1 MDNTKEIVQRIETEI
-16 SKLKDKSFKI
+16 GKLKDKSFKV

-62 QLENEYSK
+62 QLDNEYTV
-70 EELNRLQL
+70 EELKKLNLENQ
-78 DNAPID
+78 PID
-84 EDRVFVG
+84 DNRVFVG
-91 VVESMGEKYSTLE
+91 VTESLGEKYATLE
-104 HTNIQNQELEV
+104 HANIQNEELEV

-122 IPEVYSSIM
+122 IPEVYSSVM

-176 AELVTSVFPFV
+176 AELVNSVFPYV
-187 KTKVLS
+187 KTKILI

-200 YEGEEPKKL
+200 YEGNEPKKL
-209 VVNIITKSQKDAN
+209 IVNIITKSQKDAN

-256 EGAITVWVDTDTQFG
+256 EGAITIWVDSDTQFG

-290 LIPEWMLTEDKS
+290 LIPEWMLSEDKTQL
-302 NFLDNGIWF
+302 LDNGIWF
-311 NNINDVHKIIA
+311 NDINSVHKIIA
-322 SIIRTWI
+322 DVIRTWI
-329 NDDIPTEVTNAM
+329 NDDIPSEITDAM

-350 DEYKI
+350 DEYKVNLDNLI
-355 NLEKLMESYIDD
+355 NSYINE
-367 REKEFQEVIS
+367 RVKEFEEVII
-377 VAKSKINNDNKEEE
+377 VAKSKINDEKVEE

>member
-1 MENTKEIIHRIETEI
+1 MDNTKEIVQRIETEI
-16 SKLKDKSFKI
+16 GKLKDKSFKV

-62 QLENEYSK
+62 QLDNEYTA
-70 EELNRLQL
+70 EELKKL
-78 DNAPID
+78 DLENQPID
-84 EDRVFVG
+84 DNRVFVG
-91 VVESMGEKYSTLE
+91 VTESLGEKYATLE
-104 HTNIQNQELEV
+104 HANIQNEELEV

-122 IPEVYSSIM
+122 IPEVYSSVM

-176 AELVTSVFPFV
+176 AELVNSVFPYV
-187 KTKVLS
+187 KTKVLT

-200 YEGEEPKKL
+200 YEGNEPKKL
-209 VVNIITKSQKDAN
+209 IVNIITKSQKDAN

-256 EGAITVWVDTDTQFG
+256 EGAITIWVDSDTQFG

-290 LIPEWMLTEDKS
+290 LIPEWMLSEDKTQL
-302 NFLDNGIWF
+302 LDNGIWF
-311 NNINDVHKIIA
+311 NDINSAHKIIA
-322 SIIRTWI
+322 DVIRTWI
-329 NDDIPTEVTNAM
+329 NDDIPSEITDAM

-350 DEYKI
+350 DEYKVNLDNLI
-355 NLEKLMESYIDD
+355 NSYINE
-367 REKEFQEVIS
+367 RVKEFEEVII
-377 VAKSKINNDNKEEE
+377 VAKSKINDEKVEE

>member
-1 MENTKEIIHRIETEI
+1 MDNTKEIVQRIETEI
-16 SKLKDKSFKI
+16 GKLKDKSFKV

-62 QLENEYSK
+62 QLDNEYTA
-70 EELNRLQL
+70 EELKKL
-78 DNAPID
+78 DLENQPID
-84 EDRVFVG
+84 DNRVFVG
-91 VVESMGEKYSTLE
+91 VTESLGEKYATLE
-104 HTNIQNQELEV
+104 HANIQNEELEV

-122 IPEVYSSIM
+122 IPEVYSSVM

-176 AELVTSVFPFV
+176 AELVNSVFPYV
-187 KTKVLS
+187 KTKVLT

-200 YEGEEPKKL
+200 YEGNEPKKL
-209 VVNIITKSQKDAN
+209 IVNIITKSQKDAN
-222 KIIKPFYWKYP
+222 KIIKPFYWKYS

-256 EGAITVWVDTDTQFG
+256 EGAITIWVDSDTQFG

-290 LIPEWMLTEDKS
+290 LIPEWMLSEDKTQL
-302 NFLDNGIWF
+302 LDNGIWF
-311 NNINDVHKIIA
+311 NDINSVHKIIA
-322 SIIRTWI
+322 DVIRTWI
-329 NDDIPTEVTNAM
+329 NDDIPSEITDAM

-350 DEYKI
+350 DEYKVNLDNLI
-355 NLEKLMESYIDD
+355 NSYINE
-367 REKEFQEVIS
+367 RVKEFEEVII
-377 VAKSKINNDNKEEE
+377 VAKSKINDEKVEE

>member
-1 MENTKEIIHRIETEI
+1 MDNTKEIVQRIENEI
-16 SKLKDKSFKI
+16 GKLKDKSFKV

-34 NNATGYISYIYQM
+34 NNATGYVSYIYQM

-62 QLENEYSK
+62 QLDNEYTA
-70 EELNRLQL
+70 EELKKLNL
-78 DNAPID
+78 DNQPID
-84 EDRVFVG
+84 ENRVFVG
-91 VVESMGEKYSTLE
+91 VTESLGEKYAALQ
-104 HTNIQNQELEV
+104 HANIQNEELEV

-122 IPEVYSSIM
+122 IPEVYSSVM

-176 AELVTSVFPFV
+176 AELVNSVFPYV
-187 KTKVLS
+187 KTKVLT

-200 YEGEEPKKL
+200 YEGNEPKKL

-233 MYKWVSFRDL
+233 IYKWVSFRDL

-256 EGAITVWVDTDTQFG
+256 EGAITIWVDSDTQFG

-290 LIPEWMLTEDKS
+290 LIPEWMLSEDKTQL
-302 NFLDNGIWF
+302 LDNGIWF
-311 NNINDVHKIIA
+311 NDINSVHKIIA
-322 SIIRTWI
+322 DVVRTWM
-329 NDDIPTEVTNAM
+329 NDDIPTEITDAM

-350 DEYKI
+350 DEYKT
-355 NLEKLMESYIDD
+355 NLDSLMNSYIDE
-367 REKEFQEVIS
+367 RVKEFEEVIT
-377 VAKSKINNDNKEEE
+377 VAKSKINEEKVEE

>member
-1 MENTKEIIHRIETEI
+1 MDNTKEIVQRIETEI
-16 SKLKDKSFKI
+16 GKLKDKSFKV

-62 QLENEYSK
+62 QLDNEYTV
-70 EELNRLQL
+70 EELKKLNLENQ
-78 DNAPID
+78 PID
-84 EDRVFVG
+84 DNRVFVG
-91 VVESMGEKYSTLE
+91 VTESLGEKYATLE
-104 HTNIQNQELEV
+104 HANIQNEELEV

-122 IPEVYSSIM
+122 IPEVYSSVM

-176 AELVTSVFPFV
+176 AELVNSVFPYV
-187 KTKVLS
+187 KTKILT

-200 YEGEEPKKL
+200 YEGNEPKKL
-209 VVNIITKSQKDAN
+209 IVNIITKSQKDAN

-256 EGAITVWVDTDTQFG
+256 EGAITIWVDSDTQFG

-290 LIPEWMLTEDKS
+290 LIPEWMLSEDKTQL
-302 NFLDNGIWF
+302 LDNGIWF
-311 NNINDVHKIIA
+311 NDINSVHKIIA
-322 SIIRTWI
+322 DVIRTWI
-329 NDDIPTEVTNAM
+329 NDDIPSEITDAM

-350 DEYKI
+350 DEYKVNLDNLI
-355 NLEKLMESYIDD
+355 NSYINE
-367 REKEFQEVIS
+367 RVKEFEEVII
-377 VAKSKINNDNKEEE
+377 VAKSKINDEKVEE

>member
-1 MENTKEIIHRIETEI
+1 MDNTKEIVQRIETEI
-16 SKLKDKSFKI
+16 GKLKDKSFKV

-62 QLENEYSK
+62 QLDNEYTA
-70 EELNRLQL
+70 EELKKLNLENQ
-78 DNAPID
+78 PID
-84 EDRVFVG
+84 DNRVFVG
-91 VVESMGEKYSTLE
+91 VTESLGEKYVALE
-104 HTNIQNQELEV
+104 HANIQNEELEV

-122 IPEVYSSIM
+122 IPEVYSSVM

-176 AELVTSVFPFV
+176 AELVNSVFPYV
-187 KTKVLS
+187 KTKVLT

-200 YEGEEPKKL
+200 YEGNESKKL
-209 VVNIITKSQKDAN
+209 IVNIITKSQKDAN

-256 EGAITVWVDTDTQFG
+256 EGAITIWVDSDTQFG

-290 LIPEWMLTEDKS
+290 LIPEWMLSEDKTQL
-302 NFLDNGIWF
+302 LDNGIWF
-311 NNINDVHKIIA
+311 NDINSVHKIIA
-322 SIIRTWI
+322 DVIRTWI
-329 NDDIPTEVTNAM
+329 NDDIPSEITDAM

-350 DEYKI
+350 DEYKVNLDNLI
-355 NLEKLMESYIDD
+355 NSYINE
-367 REKEFQEVIS
+367 RVKEFEEVII
-377 VAKSKINNDNKEEE
+377 VAKSKINDEKVEE

>member
-1 MENTKEIIHRIETEI
+1 MDNTKEIVQRIETEI
-16 SKLKDKSFKI
+16 GKLKDKSFKV

-62 QLENEYSK
+62 QLDNEYTA
-70 EELNRLQL
+70 EELKKLNLENQ
-78 DNAPID
+78 PID
-84 EDRVFVG
+84 DNRVFVG
-91 VVESMGEKYSTLE
+91 VTESLGEKYAALE
-104 HTNIQNQELEV
+104 HANIQNEELEV

-122 IPEVYSSIM
+122 IPEVYSSVM

-176 AELVTSVFPFV
+176 AELVNSVFPYV
-187 KTKVLS
+187 KTKVLT

-200 YEGEEPKKL
+200 YEGNEPKKL
-209 VVNIITKSQKDAN
+209 IVNIITKSQKDAN

-243 RSYPREMFADYLR
+243 RNYPREMFADYLR
-256 EGAITVWVDTDTQFG
+256 EGAITIWVDSDTQFG

-290 LIPEWMLTEDKS
+290 LIPEWMLSEDKTQL
-302 NFLDNGIWF
+302 LDNGIWF
-311 NNINDVHKIIA
+311 NDINSVHKIIA
-322 SIIRTWI
+322 DVIRTWI
-329 NDDIPTEVTNAM
+329 NDDIPSEITDAM

-350 DEYKI
+350 DEYKVNLDNLI
-355 NLEKLMESYIDD
+355 NSYINE
-367 REKEFQEVIS
+367 RVKEFEEVII
-377 VAKSKINNDNKEEE
+377 VAKSKINDEKIEE